1 MAGRFFR
8 RGKSR
13 LLFAATLASP
23 AAPTSGEVT
32 SATNLT
38 TAIAEIAGLRFSNS
52 PIATPDL
59 ASTFTST
66 IPGEDTSETPSIT
79 FYDDDVNNASNAI
92 RVALAKGAT
101 GYLIYQPYGNTVGRR
116 QEVWPVTVAGQNDE
130 VSAGNEAAR
139 YVVQLAVTGTPTQNA
154 TVA

>member
-13 LLFAATLASP
+13 LVFVATLAAP
-23 AAPTSGEVT
+23 ATPTALEVSGG
-32 SATNLT
+32 TNLT
-38 TAIAEIAGLRFSNS
+38 TAVAAIDGLRFSNS
-52 PIATPDL
+52 PIPTPDL

-66 IPGEDTSETPSIT
+66 IPGEDTTETPSIT

-101 GYLIYQPYGNTVGRR
+101 GYLIYQPYGNTTGRR

-130 VSAGNEAAR
+130 VSVGNEPAR
-139 YVVQLAVTGTPTQNA
+139 YVVQLAVTGTPTQNSV
-154 TVA
+154 VA